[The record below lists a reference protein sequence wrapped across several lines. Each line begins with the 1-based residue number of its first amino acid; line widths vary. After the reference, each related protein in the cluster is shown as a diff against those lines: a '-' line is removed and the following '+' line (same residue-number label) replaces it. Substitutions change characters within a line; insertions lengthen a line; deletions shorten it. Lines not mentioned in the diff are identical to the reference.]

1 MNPLEWPMQMLV
13 LSRPVSLLWLLVTC
27 LLSAAPVAWAQ
38 APASTPSI
46 LIYGDS
52 LSAAYGLATNQG
64 WPHLLQNRLGKNGN
78 WKVVNRSLSGETTH
92 GGLERLPRVLG
103 QVRPRLVVLALGAN
117 DGLRGLSLTHTEQN
131 LRDMI
136 RLSRQAGADVLL
148 VGIAV
153 PPNYGADYAGR
164 FQAIFARL
172 AQAEK
177 TRLVPFMLEGF
188 GDDLRFFQADRI
200 HPNAAAQ
207 PRMLEI
213 IWQVLGTMIDRERP

>member
-1 MNPLEWPMQMLV
+1 M
-13 LSRPVSLLWLLVTC
+13 
-27 LLSAAPVAWAQ
+27 
-38 APASTPSI
+38 
-46 LIYGDS
+46 
-52 LSAAYGLATNQG
+52 
-64 WPHLLQNRLGKNGN
+64 
-78 WKVVNRSLSGETTH
+78 
-92 GGLERLPRVLG
+92 
-103 QVRPRLVVLALGAN
+103 VLALGAN